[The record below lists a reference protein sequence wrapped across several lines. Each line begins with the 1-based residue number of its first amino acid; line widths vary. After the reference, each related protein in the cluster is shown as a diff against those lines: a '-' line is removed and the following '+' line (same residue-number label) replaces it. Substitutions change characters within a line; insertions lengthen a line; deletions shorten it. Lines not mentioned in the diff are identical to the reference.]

1 MNLKWDNPD
10 IINKGTTLFI
20 EIFKWVI
27 YASGIGVVVGLST
40 GIFLRAL
47 GWSISTVGDYSYFFL
62 LLPFALFAT
71 EWIVGRMAPEAHGH
85 GTEQVIE
92 AVHMRSGK
100 INPMVVP
107 IKAVATIITIAFGG
121 SVGKE
126 GPCAQIGAGIS
137 SAIADI
143 FKLNDAD
150 RKKLVICG
158 ISAGFSAVFGTP
170 IAGAIFG
177 IEVVYVGTLLY
188 EVMLASFIAG
198 IISYQ
203 VATLLGV
210 SYTYHFLNIIPPFN
224 ELFFFEVILAG
235 VFFGICS
242 ILLIETFYRVEKI
255 SLKIPL
261 KAPTRGLIGGIILV
275 ALALIFSTRYLGLGT
290 GLIDSSLQGTLV
302 DWYAFPLKIII
313 HGGHARIRRQRRRHY
328 TDIRR
333 RLDGRRAVRGGYRA
347 ERSDVCGHRPGQH
360 AGGHDKNTH
369 RFQHHGD
376 RDVRGEHRALCSY
389 RVYHQLYHHRIEER
403 LSVTGIQ
410 PKKIHLGSLIK

>member
-20 EIFKWVI
+20 EIFKWII
-27 YASGIGVVVGLST
+27 YASGIGVVVGIST

-62 LLPFALFAT
+62 LLPIALFAT
-71 EWIVGRMAPEAHGH
+71 EWIVGRLAPEAHGH

-92 AVHMRSGK
+92 AVHQRSGK

-137 SAIADI
+137 SAIADV

-177 IEVVYVGTLLY
+177 IEVVYVGALLY

-203 VATLLGV
+203 IATFLGV
-210 SYTYHFLNIIPPFN
+210 TYTYHFLNIIPPFN
-224 ELFFFEVILAG
+224 DLFFFEVILAG

-242 ILLIETFYRVEKI
+242 ILLIETFYRVEKM

-302 DWYAFPLKIII
+302 DWYAFPLKILFTAVTLGF
-313 HGGHARIRRQRRRHY
+313 GGSGGVI
-328 TDIRR
+328 TPIF
-333 RLDGRRAVRGGYRA
+333 AVGSTAGALFA
-347 ERSDVCGHRPGQH
+347 EATG
-360 AGGHDKNTH
+360 
-369 RFQHHGD
+369 
-376 RDVRGEHRALCSY
+376 
-389 RVYHQLYHHRIEER
+389 
-403 LSVTGIQ
+403 LSVPTFAAIGLVSMLAGTTKTPIASSIMAIEMFGASIGPYAAIACIISFIITGSKSVYPSQ
-410 PKKIHLGSLIK
+410 VFSLKKFI